1 MAKATWQTE
10 RAITI
15 ARARQDQ
22 AYRDG
27 YEAGKK
33 SAGRLF
39 AIALEGLDV
48 GDGARVLREATR
60 LLKEDVVDEHNSA

>member
-1 MAKATWQTE
+1 MKAKTWQTE

-33 SAGRLF
+33 AAGRLF

-48 GDGARVLREATR
+48 GDGARVLREARR
-60 LLKEDVVDEHNSA
+60 LLKEEVVDEHNSA